1 MRVPVRTELTYALC
15 LAGLIGVAFWPA
27 LRCEFVNFDD
37 PQYVINNPLLKDGLT
52 VDRWWEACTT
62 YYEANWHPLTWHSLM
77 LDASLFGMRPA
88 GFHLTNLILHFLT
101 VWVLFLAL
109 RNMTGDV
116 AGSVLI
122 AAVFAVHPLHVESVA
137 WVTERKDVLSGLF
150 WMLGLLA
157 YARYARAPSITGYFT
172 VTLMFILGLASKPMN
187 VTFPCVLLLLDFWPL
202 RRHRSAKAAE
212 SMEPPPFAA
221 APFSRLAIE
230 KLPWMMI
237 ALVSSYVTVL
247 AQRAGG
253 AVRTLEES
261 PLERRLVQPIV
272 AYVMYLWKTV
282 WPAGLSVFYP
292 DEAYFWPLA
301 HVLAA
306 LALLMSVTWVCW
318 KVRSTRPAA
327 IVGWLWFL
335 GTLIPVLGM
344 VKVGKAAFA
353 DRYMYVP
360 QVGLLLLAVWGWRR
374 TAPETKDRGQSI
386 GRGRL
391 AFATLLVTTLA
402 VATSLQARH
411 WRNSFTL
418 FEHSLAV
425 NSDNWL
431 AHYNLGV
438 AHATAGDFDRATPH
452 YEAALHLRPAHP
464 NVRNL
469 LGISYARAD
478 RLDEAIAVYRE
489 GLKLN
494 PRQGNMRVNLANA
507 LARKQEFAAAL
518 LEYREAD
525 RQMPGDPRLLLNLAN
540 CEASAGRRHEAL
552 AAARQAL
559 SAAERKRYGN
569 LIGDIRTRIS
579 VLEQES
585 RSADGT

>member
-1 MRVPVRTELTYALC
+1 
-15 LAGLIGVAFWPA
+15 
-27 LRCEFVNFDD
+27 
-37 PQYVINNPLLKDGLT
+37 
-52 VDRWWEACTT
+52 
-62 YYEANWHPLTWHSLM
+62 
-77 LDASLFGMRPA
+77 
-88 GFHLTNLILHFLT
+88 
-101 VWVLFLAL
+101 
-109 RNMTGDV
+109 
-116 AGSVLI
+116 
-122 AAVFAVHPLHVESVA
+122 
-137 WVTERKDVLSGLF
+137 
-150 WMLGLLA
+150 
-157 YARYARAPSITGYFT
+157 
-172 VTLMFILGLASKPMN
+172 MN

-464 NVRNL
+464 IVRNL